1 MEVEKKMRE
10 CEKRLSWIFLYLLVI
25 VFAAAPAFSETATP
39 SDKGSLPD
47 KGANQG
53 GASTRDCPPAASS
66 VQPSPGSSKGSSGG
80 RSGHEV
86 GAGGSGTP
94 CTPGNSDKGAGPSGK
109 GGSAGGSSESNPG
122 GGMSGSSSGDH
133 SGGPSGSPK

>member
-1 MEVEKKMRE
+1 MMEVEKKMRK

-39 SDKGSLPD
+39 SDKGGLPD

-53 GASTRDCPPAASS
+53 GSSTKDCPPAASS
-66 VQPSPGSSKGSSGG
+66 VQPSPGSSNGSSGG

-94 CTPGNSDKGAGPSGK
+94 CTPGNSDKGAGGR
-109 GGSAGGSSESNPG
+109 ADDTSSNRESNPNKP
-122 GGMSGSSSGDH
+122 SSGDH
-133 SGGPSGSPK
+133 PGGPSGSPK